1 MFDDP
6 APVPALNIHRLTL
19 AGQTHQGL
27 VRAHNEDAFF
37 LRESDGLFAIAD
49 GLGGYRHGGFCSR
62 MAINHLAQNPA
73 LLTITDSGQIAQA
86 IEDCNLALINHQKTS
101 KEHQGM
107 RTTMTCAAVTPENKL
122 LYAWAGDSRIYRF
135 SHRDGLLQLTRD
147 HTLLEEKN
155 QTGRRASPSDA
166 HILTKSLGGNQVF
179 EAANGHLQLE
189 KDDLVLLTTDGLTSV
204 VSDHDI
210 ETALRAAHTDL
221 ETTAVSLID
230 LALSGGGPDNITALL
245 CRVQTD

>member
-1 MFDDP
+1 MDILQLRHKRMG
-6 APVPALNIHRLTL
+6 ATGN
-19 AGQTHQGL
+19 GEHQRCGRSSATRDHPEA
-27 VRAHNEDAFF
+27 VRTT
-37 LRESDGLFAIAD
+37 RG
-49 GLGGYRHGGFCSR
+49 
-62 MAINHLAQNPA
+62 
-73 LLTITDSGQIAQA
+73 
-86 IEDCNLALINHQKTS
+86 INHQKTS
-101 KEHQGM
+101 REHQGM
-107 RTTMTCAAVTPENKL
+107 RTTMTCAAITPENKL

-155 QTGRRASPSDA
+155 QTGRRASPGDA